1 MASRS
6 GPSRAGNAKPN
17 HGFGRRRA
25 GAPYLSESQ
34 TQAYLLARDVLR
46 RIQRTSSLLL
56 PPQDLG
62 ADRRDRSVAMPS
74 GDGSGVRGNL
84 ANP

>member
-6 GPSRAGNAKPN
+6 GPSRAGNANPN
-17 HGFGRRRA
+17 HSFGRRRA
-25 GAPYLSESQ
+25 GAPYLNESQ

-46 RIQRTSSLLL
+46 RIQRTSSQML
-56 PPQDLG
+56 PPRDLG
-62 ADRRDRSVAMPS
+62 ADRRGRSVPQSS